1 MLDEPYCS
9 VKADSNICIYMCYSR
24 SGGLRPPQQA
34 TIRITIRLGAECVHS
49 MIIRSDGG
57 RNLIG
62 RRTRSDWTAN
72 AIRLDGG
79 RNPIGRRT
87 QSDWTANAGE
97 TVLVSDVAGKTVA
110 TAKASAESTAL
121 SLSNVPAGLYIV
133 KTDLGARKFVK
144 K

>member
-9 VKADSNICIYMCYSR
+9 VKADSNICIYTCHSR

-57 RNLIG
+57 RN
-62 RRTRSDWTAN
+62 
-72 AIRLDGG
+72 
-79 RNPIGRRT
+79 PIGRRT

-97 TVLVSDVAGKTVA
+97 TVFVSDVAGKTVA

>member
-1 MLDEPYCS
+1 
-9 VKADSNICIYMCYSR
+9 
-24 SGGLRPPQQA
+24 
-34 TIRITIRLGAECVHS
+34 
-49 MIIRSDGG
+49 MIIQSDGG

-62 RRTRSDWTAN
+62 RRTQSDWTAN
-72 AIRLDGG
+72 AIRLDG
-79 RNPIGRRT
+79 T
-87 QSDWTANAGE
+87 HAGE

-110 TAKASAESTAL
+110 TTKASAESTTL